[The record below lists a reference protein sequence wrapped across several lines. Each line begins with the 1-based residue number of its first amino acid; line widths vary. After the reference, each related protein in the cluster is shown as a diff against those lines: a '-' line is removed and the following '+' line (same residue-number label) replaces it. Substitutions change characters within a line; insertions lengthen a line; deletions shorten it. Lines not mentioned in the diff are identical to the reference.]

1 MSSPRGVEPLKEVL
15 TGPGKENGAVSSSVQ
30 IRQTTQTDGHEN
42 QDEESSVIS
51 GTDEDGTVELQSDG
65 IDSELRK

>member
-1 MSSPRGVEPLKEVL
+1 MEQLKEVL
-15 TGPGKENGAVSSSVQ
+15 TGPDKENGAVSSSVQ

>member
-1 MSSPRGVEPLKEVL
+1 MEQLKEVF
-15 TGPGKENGAVSSSVQ
+15 TGPEKENGAVSSSVQ
-30 IRQTTQTDGHEN
+30 IRQTTQTDCQEN

>member
-1 MSSPRGVEPLKEVL
+1 MEQLKEVL
-15 TGPGKENGAVSSSVQ
+15 TGPDKEKGAVSSSVQ
-30 IRQTTQTDGHEN
+30 IRQTEQTDCQEN